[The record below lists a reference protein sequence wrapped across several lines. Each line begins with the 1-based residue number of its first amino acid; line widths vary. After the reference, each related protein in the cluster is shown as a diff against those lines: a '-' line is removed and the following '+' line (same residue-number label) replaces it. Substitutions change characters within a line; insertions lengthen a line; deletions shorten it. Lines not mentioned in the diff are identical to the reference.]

1 MYCGALGMLFLRSSH
16 FLAIS
21 QVLGPKLQMI
31 RSMVADLRVFFWLMI
46 IFLFSQGVILKSLE
60 DPNQPAPTTRWEL
73 YQLVYDISFVPY
85 FQIYG
90 ELFIEDFSN
99 DEKIEVRSIQHYKRL
114 NFTSGRKKD
123 SYVIINYQM
132 SFFNKE
138 LIFNS
143 KGSICEEEE
152 CCFAGKSY
160 NKPKFQEVTGLD
172 VDLCYRNP
180 KLSVLATMF
189 YMVIANVIML
199 NILIAMFSHR
209 YEAVQ

>member
-1 MYCGALGMLFLRSSH
+1 MLFLRSSH

-21 QVLGPKLQMI
+21 QDLGPKLQMI

-46 IFLFSQGVILKSLE
+46 IFLFSQGIILKSLE
-60 DPNQPAPTTRWEL
+60 DPNQPAPSGWEL
-73 YQLVYDISFVPY
+73 VQLIYDISFVPY

-99 DEKIEVRSIQHYKRL
+99 DEKIEIRSIQHYKNL
-114 NFTSGRKKD
+114 NMTS
-123 SYVIINYQM
+123 
-132 SFFNKE
+132 
-138 LIFNS
+138 
-143 KGSICEEEE
+143 GSICDEEE
-152 CCFAGKSY
+152 CCFAGKPF
-160 NKPKFQEVTGLD
+160 NKPKFEEITGLD
-172 VDLCYRNP
+172 IDLCYRNP
-180 KLSVLATMF
+180 KLSVLATMC